1 MGERGTPDAS
11 QGGRHFRHGTGFISG
26 QHVHSRPLPQMTLTL
41 RQASSAVDKADLGLL
56 CGRLVAVNSA
66 SPLTE
71 ADGNQ

>member
-1 MGERGTPDAS
+1 MQARVDA
-11 QGGRHFRHGTGFISG
+11 ISG
-26 QHVHSRPLPQMTLTL
+26 TERDSFPASMCIVAPLPQKTLTL